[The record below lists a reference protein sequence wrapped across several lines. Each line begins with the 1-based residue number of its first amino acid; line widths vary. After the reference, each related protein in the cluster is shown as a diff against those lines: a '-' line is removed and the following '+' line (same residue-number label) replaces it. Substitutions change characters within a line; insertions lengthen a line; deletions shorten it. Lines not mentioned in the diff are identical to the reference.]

1 MVERFHYGREPA
13 ILGQNHGRAMPANQ
27 QSSHPATVCARAPS
41 PALSTSRPL
50 VPPVELS
57 VVYCPADLDHVDALS
72 DGRAEGFI
80 YARDGHPNAAQ
91 LAAKMARLEG
101 GEAGLVCASGMG
113 AIGSVFLSLLSQ
125 NDHALVARGT
135 YGKTTA
141 LVTRQLPRWGIGHDF
156 FDAADVSSLRSRL
169 TPNTRLVFVET
180 ISNPLLRV
188 ADLDGLA
195 AAARD
200 AGVPLLVDNT
210 FAPLICRPI
219 ERGATLVA
227 HSATKMIG
235 GHSDLTLG
243 VLVGP
248 RQYID
253 PIRTVASTLGQTGNP
268 FESWLAMRGL
278 ATLSVRMDR
287 ASRNARDLAGRFE
300 AHPNV
305 NRTFYPG
312 LESHPEFALAA
323 RLFEGGSGA
332 MVTIDLGSRG
342 RAESFI
348 RALTTIPFAPSLGD
362 VQTTLS
368 HPATTSHRGQD
379 EAQLAQQGMTPG
391 MVRISVGLED
401 PEDLWAEFGEALDGL
416 DV

>member
-1 MVERFHYGREPA
+1 
-13 ILGQNHGRAMPANQ
+13 
-27 QSSHPATVCARAPS
+27 
-41 PALSTSRPL
+41 
-50 VPPVELS
+50 

-72 DGRAEGFI
+72 DGKAEGFI
-80 YARDGHPNAAQ
+80 YARDGHPNASQ
-91 LAAKMARLEG
+91 LADKMARLEG

-113 AIGSVFLSLLSQ
+113 AIAAVFLSLLAQ
-125 NDHALVARGT
+125 NDHVLVARGL

-141 LVTRQLPRWGIGHDF
+141 LVARQLPRWGIEHSF
-156 FDAADVSSLRSRL
+156 FDASDAAALRSQL
-169 TPNTRLVFVET
+169 TPKTRLVFVET

-188 ADLDGLA
+188 ADLEGLA
-195 AAARD
+195 AAAGD
-200 AGVPLLVDNT
+200 AGIPLAVDNT
-210 FAPLICRPI
+210 FAPLLCRPI

-248 RQYID
+248 RRYID

-268 FESWLAMRGL
+268 FESWLALRGL

-287 ASRNARDLAGRFE
+287 ASRTALVLAGRFE
-300 AHPNV
+300 EHPNV
-305 NRTFYPG
+305 NRAFYPG

-323 RLFEGGSGA
+323 RLLHGGSGP
-332 MVTIDLGSRG
+332 MVTIDLGTRA
-342 RAESFI
+342 RAECFI
-348 RALTTIPFAPSLGD
+348 RNLVSIPFAPSLGD

-379 EAQLAQQGMTPG
+379 EAQLAQQGMTAG

-401 PEDLWAEFGEALDGL
+401 AEDLWSEFGEALDSL
-416 DV
+416 KR